1 MTDISHASDGLAH
14 GKPAGLTPSRRRVL
28 DILAAA
34 RRPLGAYDLID
45 HVAAA
50 TGKRPA
56 PISIY
61 RALDFL
67 LESGLAHRLATR
79 NAYVACGHAHAREA
93 AAVFLICERCG
104 NVAEAHSGAVG
115 EALEALAAKAG
126 FSPRSQAVEV
136 SGLCGACAAAPP
148 A

>member
-1 MTDISHASDGLAH
+1 MPAH
-14 GKPAGLTPSRRRVL
+14 EPAARPPEGLTPSRRRVL

-34 RRPLGAYDLID
+34 NRPLGAYDLID
-45 HVAAA
+45 LVGEA

-67 LESGLAHRLATR
+67 LERGLAHRLATR

-93 AAVFLICERCG
+93 TVVFLICERCG
-104 NVAEAHSGAVG
+104 TVAEAHSGAVA
-115 EALEALAAKAG
+115 EALDALAARAG
-126 FSPRSQAVEV
+126 FAPRTQAVEV
-136 SGLCGACAAAPP
+136 AGLCRACAGATPVTG
-148 A
+148 